1 MSDTTEPVV
10 PPEEANNPQGTEPPP
25 ETIKEVSD
33 EQALADVAEATEEK
47 VTD

>member
-1 MSDTTEPVV
+1 MSDEEKDVV

-33 EQALADVAEATEEK
+33 EQALADVESLKEAT
-47 VTD
+47 D

>member
-25 ETIKEVSD
+25 ETIEEVSD
-33 EQALADVAEATEEK
+33 EQALADVESLEEAT
-47 VTD
+47 D